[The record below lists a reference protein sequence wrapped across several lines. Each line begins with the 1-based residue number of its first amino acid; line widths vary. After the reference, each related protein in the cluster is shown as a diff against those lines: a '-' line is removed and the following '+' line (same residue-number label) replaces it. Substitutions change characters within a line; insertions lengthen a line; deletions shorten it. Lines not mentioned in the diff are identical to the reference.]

1 MTDLVEGA
9 AGGGAGGDGGAGGA
23 GGAPAGGQA
32 PEWMAS
38 LPDELKGDA
47 TLSRYQSLE
56 ELARGHVEARK
67 VASSRIVLPGADDD
81 AAWSKFGEALRPAD
95 PSEYAIG
102 LPEGVDPEGPAA
114 KFADAF
120 RAKAHELGLPPR
132 WAKALS
138 DWNNEFVAADIAE
151 RNKASEA
158 ELSAFKAATPEYDA
172 KLASAQNLF
181 KSLGLD
187 EAVVTELDVRLGTG
201 NLMKLAFGLAE
212 KFGEPV
218 RVDPEGKGGGLDGGN
233 TENAQLQIREFDHVN
248 REKIK
253 AGDPDTMRA
262 RRKLLDAANAQAT
275 R

>member
-1 MTDLVEGA
+1 MNELTGGA
-9 AGGGAGGDGGAGGA
+9 ADGGGEGEGGAGGGGV
-23 GGAPAGGQA
+23 PVGGQA

-67 VASSRIVLPGADDD
+67 VASSRIILPGGDDE
-81 AAWSKFGEALRPAD
+81 AGWTKFGEALRPAD

-102 LPEGVDPEGPAA
+102 LPEGVDPAGPAA

-120 RAKAHELGLPPR
+120 RAKAHEIGLPPR
-132 WAKALS
+132 WAKALA

-158 ELSAFKAATPEYDA
+158 ELSAFKAATPEYGA
-172 KLASAQNLF
+172 KLAAAQGLF
-181 KSLGLD
+181 RSLGLD

-212 KFGEPV
+212 KFGEPA
-218 RVDPEGKGGGLDGGN
+218 RVDPDGKGGGLGGADAS
-233 TENAQLQIREFDHVN
+233 NAKDQIKEFDQVNRDKIREN
-248 REKIK
+248 
-253 AGDPDTMRA
+253 DPDTMRA
-262 RRKLLDAANAQAT
+262 RRRLLDAANAQAA

>member
-1 MTDLVEGA
+1 MTDFVE
-9 AGGGAGGDGGAGGA
+9 GGAGGA
-23 GGAPAGGQA
+23 AGGEGGAGGGAPAGAQS
-32 PEWMAS
+32 PEWMAN

-67 VASSRIVLPGADDD
+67 VASSRIVLPGAEDD

-102 LPEGVDPEGPAA
+102 LPEGVDPAGPAA

-120 RAKAHELGLPPR
+120 RAKAHEIGLPPR
-132 WAKALS
+132 WAKALA

-151 RNKASEA
+151 RNKASETA
-158 ELSAFKAATPEYDA
+158 LNAFKAATPEYDA
-172 KLASAQNLF
+172 KLASAQALF
-181 KSLGLD
+181 KSLGVD
-187 EAVVTELDVRLGTG
+187 EAVATELDVRLGTE

-218 RVDPEGKGGGLDGGN
+218 RVDADGKDGGLGGGN
-233 TENAQLQIREFDHVN
+233 VENARAQLKEFDQVN
-248 REKIK
+248 RDKIK
-253 AGDPDTMRA
+253 ANDPDTMRS
-262 RRKLLDAANAQAT
+262 RRRLLDAANAQAA

>member
-9 AGGGAGGDGGAGGA
+9 GEGGAGGDGGAGGA
-23 GGAPAGGQA
+23 GGAPAGAAA

-47 TLSRYQSLE
+47 TLSRYASLE

-67 VASSRIVLPGADDD
+67 VASSRVVLPSGDDD
-81 AAWSKFGEALRPAD
+81 AAWSKFGETLRPAD

-102 LPEGVDPEGPAA
+102 LPEGVDPAGPAA

-120 RAKAHELGLPPR
+120 RAKAHEIGLPPR
-132 WAKALS
+132 WAKALA
-138 DWNNEFVAADIAE
+138 DWNNEFVAKDIAE
-151 RNKASEA
+151 RNSASEA
-158 ELSAFKAATPEYDA
+158 ELKAFKGATPDYDA
-172 KLASAQNLF
+172 KLASAQGLF

-218 RVDPEGKGGGLDGGN
+218 RVDPDGKGAGLGGGDAS
-233 TENAQLQIREFDHVN
+233 NAKDQIKEFDQAN
-248 REKIK
+248 RDKIR

-262 RRKLLDAANAQAT
+262 RRKLLDAANAQAA